1 MLDFLKKYWLH
12 IVATIILVLLLGV
25 SINNYNHE
33 RTRVLKYAEAFYQ
46 GHCVGEEIVDKK
58 SCEIYSPENR
68 NKSFFVY
75 LTNILETQKFP
86 RGFLIVLL
94 IMLPTSYILS
104 RYLKSKKIL
113 YELNRRSFSSTKIRL
128 YLQSLIPVIILMV
141 VLCFAVGYCYF
152 KTDGNFNINPISES
166 GQSVWNS
173 PETDTPILFLVTF
186 LSCNLFMSIL
196 YTNIVLIIARKYKNF
211 FILSIL
217 SFLTIIGLQLFSE
230 IGIEFIGLLLDFDID
245 AGVTFNFLD
254 MIGFNVSSGLLI
266 KFLFGFT
273 VFIVSSIIVY
283 FMYRNKEKYIIYIE
297 QLDN

>member
-12 IVATIILVLLLGV
+12 IAATIILVVLLGV

-33 RTRVLKYAEAFYQ
+33 RNMSLQHAEYFYQ
-46 GHCVGEEIVDKK
+46 EHCVGGEIVNEK
-58 SCEIYSPENR
+58 SCEMYRPENR

-75 LTNILETQKFP
+75 LTNILGLQKFP
-86 RGFLIVLL
+86 RGFSLILL
-94 IMLPTSYILS
+94 IMLPTCYLLS
-104 RYLKSKKIL
+104 RYLKSKRIL
-113 YELNRRSFSSTKIRL
+113 YELNRRNFNKTKIIM
-128 YLQSLIPVIILMV
+128 YLKSLIPVIILM
-141 VLCFAVGYCYF
+141 LILTFTIGYCYF
-152 KTDGNFNINPISES
+152 KTDGNFNINPIFES

-173 PETDTPILFLVTF
+173 PETDHPVLFLVTF
-186 LSCNLFMSIL
+186 LICNLFMSVL
-196 YTNIVLIIARKYKNF
+196 YINIVLIIARKYPNF
-211 FILSIL
+211 FVLSLL
-217 SFLTIIGLQLFSE
+217 SFLTVIGLQLFSE